1 MRFWCVMRRLVLLVD
16 TTVLYSALAYKGPES
31 KVLFSGDH
39 FFATTEYTFAEIN
52 RILTTKMRMSPVD
65 ARSLVEAVPVLVADR
80 EFLGGRWDEA
90 ERLIARRDR
99 SDVPLVALALT
110 IEGHHD
116 GIWSTDRDF
125 DVVRGRFKVWKTREL
140 AKG

>member
-1 MRFWCVMRRLVLLVD
+1 MTRPLVLLAD
-16 TTVLYSALAYKGPES
+16 TTVLYSALVYKGPES
-31 KVLFSGDH
+31 KVLFSGGH
-39 FFATTEYTFAEIN
+39 IFATTEYTIAEVD
-52 RILTTKMRMSPVD
+52 RILTAKMGMSPAD
-65 ARSLVEAVPVLVADR
+65 ARSLVEAMPVLVADR
-80 EFLGGRWDEA
+80 KFLSERWAEA

-110 IEGHHD
+110 TEGHHD
-116 GIWSTDRDF
+116 GIWSTDGDF

>member
-1 MRFWCVMRRLVLLVD
+1 MTRPLVLLVD
-16 TTVLYSALAYKGPES
+16 TTVLYSALVYKGPES

-39 FFATTEYTFAEIN
+39 IFATTEHTIAEVS
-52 RILTTKMRMSPVD
+52 RILTAKMGMSPAD
-65 ARSLVEAVPVLVADR
+65 ARSLVEAIPVLVADR
-80 EFLGGRWDEA
+80 KFLSEKWAEA

-125 DVVRGRFKVWKTREL
+125 DVVRGRFKVWRTREL
-140 AKG
+140 TKG